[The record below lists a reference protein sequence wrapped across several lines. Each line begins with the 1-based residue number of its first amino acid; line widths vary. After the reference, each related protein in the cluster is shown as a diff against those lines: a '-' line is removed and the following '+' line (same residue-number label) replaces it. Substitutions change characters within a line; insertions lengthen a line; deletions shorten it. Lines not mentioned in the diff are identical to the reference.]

1 MFESF
6 EDLKK
11 SASGQHVSK
20 RAMREG
26 IMKMIPPHKMYV
38 EPFCGAA
45 RLLFAKDASGA
56 EVLNDSDPAVT
67 GFFSA
72 LSSLNDADAQQL
84 LAKNWKSSKAVWK
97 KLIGFA
103 PTEPVE
109 QLWKFLYT
117 RTFSQARLG
126 NSFDAATSGQV
137 DATVAKRA
145 LEARGRLAKVSL
157 ESTDYAAVVAKHDS
171 AETFFFFDVPGAP
184 DFDRA
189 KFCEVLKSIKGRFLV
204 TCAPGGEAAF
214 SGFQI
219 CKVAQRR
226 TTITEKAEIRS
237 EREVSQLVVTNYTAP
252 THKAFEGTS
261 FEIEE
266 PRLGTDLVT
275 VLKRTQGGIHSHLLD
290 RPKLETDLD
299 GQHYHLYML
308 PGEAATGGSPMFFE
322 TVYDGPH
329 RHVLKATTDEETQED
344 GIHRHKVRVWA
355 SYDYYYYDA
364 SSATYD
370 TADSPGHVHELL
382 IDSTASDGLHS
393 HVLDVDGIM
402 LKSLSPAEYTAL
414 ELRKS
419 DKDAAPYYDVPAA
432 GSGSRLAAVKARVLK
447 NGSTF
452 LDLWIDNGVKAVGWT
467 FGAAAH
473 KIELTKAEDLVER
486 SSLMGDRL
494 FPSLLTKANKVHELG
509 ALDSHFLLVDGDVDG
524 GKVVHLSDCVV
535 EHGLHTRG
543 AHEYFFAK
551 NDELAGV
558 LDVIFDHDGSW
569 KARLRKDNLVP
580 AVLSARARAEK
591 WMPPEGTSGM
601 PSTLETLV
609 PEELRFWLHSG
620 DRAIELRDALID
632 AQFITKSRLA
642 IVNGE
647 IRMIEK
653 SVALYKMRTAPDLAS
668 DWPVKK
674 LAEHSQLTIQEQF
687 GVAGAAAAESDAA
700 FFDLTEQD
708 AEQAKASLKKLA
720 ESGREYAAMLTDS
733 EQTRALAGSAF
744 KFVPEFPEHALE
756 ITKRLFVASF
766 ALPRSSAIEWVGK
779 SAGVDVLRSFVKKDA
794 GESEFSIGDR
804 VTALTP
810 HDATHSAGTVTQV
823 MNTYAYAF
831 QPDGSDDS
839 YFWYVEPEL
848 DAEPAG
854 VDTAEKR
861 AARATQKLQKFLPKG
876 RQMAILKTDEER
888 YVLGI
893 VLEPETEDS
902 QSDIYSADEV
912 RKAAHDFMANFQ
924 NIGLMHRTIIN
935 GKAQI
940 LESYLAPATFKIDGQ
955 SVKKGT
961 WLFGVRVSDDDLW
974 AEVKDGGLTG
984 FSIGGSAVR
993 TPEK

>member
-26 IMKMIPPHKMYV
+26 IMKMIPAHKTYV
-38 EPFCGAA
+38 EPLCGAA
-45 RLLFAKDASGA
+45 RLLFAKDASSA

-67 GFFSA
+67 GFFST
-72 LSSLNDADAQQL
+72 LSKLNDADAQQL

-97 KLIGFA
+97 KLIGFEPA
-103 PTEPVE
+103 EPVE

-126 NSFDAATSGQV
+126 NSFDVTTAGQV
-137 DATVAKRA
+137 DTMVAKRA
-145 LEARGRLAKVSL
+145 LDARARLEKVTL

-171 AETFFFFDVPGAP
+171 ADTFFFFDVPSTP
-184 DFDRA
+184 EFDRA
-189 KFCEVLKSIKGRFLV
+189 QLCEILKSIKGRFLV
-204 TCAPGGEAAF
+204 TCAPGSEAMF
-214 SGFQI
+214 GGFQV

-226 TTITEKAEIRS
+226 TVISEKAEIRS
-237 EREVSQLVVTNYTAP
+237 EREVSQLVVTNYAAP

-261 FEIEE
+261 FEVEE
-266 PRLGTDLVT
+266 PKLGTDLVS

-290 RPKLETDLD
+290 RPRKETDLD

-329 RHVLKATTDEETQED
+329 RHVLKDEADEETQED
-344 GIHRHKVRVWA
+344 GVHRHKVRVWT

-364 SSATYD
+364 SSVTYD

-393 HVLDVDGIM
+393 HALDVDGVS

-419 DKDAAPYYDVPAA
+419 DEDAAPYYDVPAP
-432 GSGSRLAAVKARVLK
+432 GSGVRLAAVKARVLK

-452 LDLWIDNGVKAVGWT
+452 LDLWIDNGVKVVGWT
-467 FGAAAH
+467 FGAAAQ
-473 KIELTKAEDLVER
+473 KTELGKAEGLVDR
-486 SSLMGDRL
+486 PSLMGDRL
-494 FPSLLTKANKVHELG
+494 FPSLLTKANKVRELG

-524 GKVVHLSDCVV
+524 GKVVHLSDCMV
-535 EHGLHTRG
+535 EQGLHTRG

-569 KARLRKDNLVP
+569 KAKLRKTNLVP
-580 AVLSARARAEK
+580 AVLSSRARAEK

-601 PSTLETLV
+601 PSTLEPLV
-609 PEELRFWLHSG
+609 PEELRYWLHSG

-632 AQFITKSRLA
+632 SQFITKNRLA
-642 IVNGE
+642 VVNGE
-647 IRMIEK
+647 IRMVEP
-653 SVALYKMRTAPDLAS
+653 SVALYKARTAPDLAS
-668 DWPVKK
+668 DWPVRK
-674 LAEHSQLTIQEQF
+674 LAEHSQLTVQEQF
-687 GVAGAAAAESDAA
+687 GGAGSSPVESDAA

-708 AEQAKASLKKLA
+708 PEQAKVSLKKLA
-720 ESGREYAAMLTDS
+720 DSGREYAAMLSDTES
-733 EQTRALAGSAF
+733 MRAIAGAAF

-756 ITKRLFVASF
+756 VTKRIFVSSF
-766 ALPRSSAIEWVGK
+766 ALPRSSSIEWVQK
-779 SAGVDVLRSFVKKDA
+779 ANGVDALRSFLRKDA
-794 GESEFSIGDR
+794 GQSEFSIGDR
-804 VTALTP
+804 VTALTK
-810 HDATHSAGTVTQV
+810 HDDSHSAGTVTQV

-848 DAEPAG
+848 DPEADNA
-854 VDTAEKR
+854 DTAEKR
-861 AARATQKLQKFLPKG
+861 AARATAKMQKFLPKD
-876 RQMAILKTDEER
+876 RKMPILKTDEER

-902 QSDIYSADEV
+902 QNDIYSADEV